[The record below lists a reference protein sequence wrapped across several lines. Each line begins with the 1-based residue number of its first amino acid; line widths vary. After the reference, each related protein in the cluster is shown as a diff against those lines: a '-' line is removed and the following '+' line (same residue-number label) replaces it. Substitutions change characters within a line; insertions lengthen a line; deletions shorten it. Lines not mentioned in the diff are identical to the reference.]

1 MLLAGEQAIAVS
13 APIPDD
19 ELLAA
24 ELGRLDR
31 KIGATTAERR
41 RLADLYQ
48 AGLID
53 LAELHRRSSEV
64 AARLRDQQARRD
76 SLAAERTALA
86 RGNLLRRVTDFA
98 RQISEVI
105 DQLDR
110 PPRQLLLRLMID
122 DVHVTGWHVQ
132 IRLRIPLDP
141 PDPGPSHPQP
151 TRPAAPPTRP
161 PAVSSQERLRS
172 VGGHRLRLL
181 PHAPDPSTRRKHTL
195 TKK

>member
-1 MLLAGEQAIAVS
+1 MLLAGERAIAVS

-31 KIGATTAERR
+31 KIVATMAERR

-110 PPRQLLLRLMID
+110 PQRQQLLPLMID

-141 PDPGPSHPQP
+141 PDPGPS
-151 TRPAAPPTRP
+151 TTTAPRDVWSGGRSGTYGHWPGGSVSSLTSPRGRP
-161 PAVSSQERLRS
+161 P
-172 VGGHRLRLL
+172 GG
-181 PHAPDPSTRRKHTL
+181 
-195 TKK
+195 

>member
-31 KIGATTAERR
+31 KIVATTAERR
-41 RLADLYQ
+41 RMADLYQ
-48 AGLID
+48 TGLID

-98 RQISEVI
+98 RLISEVI

-110 PPRQLLLRLMID
+110 PQRQQLLRLMID

-132 IRLRIPLDP
+132 IRLRIP
-141 PDPGPSHPQP
+141 S
-151 TRPAAPPTRP
+151 TRPTPALATHSRRAQRHRQPGHQLCQAKNVCVPLVATDCDSHRMRQTR
-161 PAVSSQERLRS
+161 AR
-172 VGGHRLRLL
+172 GGNT
-181 PHAPDPSTRRKHTL
+181 P
-195 TKK
+195 